1 MLRIHFTHDD
11 LTRVRIAR
19 APDPLAE
26 SLLSLSLVQTRE
38 AGGVALE
45 GWRSRTRRSIR
56 PELRVLFDLATPVG
70 AVEAAEAFLHAGS
83 HTLPE
88 SLEQIWSLPGRRW
101 SADLR
106 TLSRMRPQAAR
117 WVYELH
123 RGEREWR
130 ELVDRR
136 LREYH
141 AFAVAPYWSQL
152 LAAAHTDRVRRAT
165 LAADRGLDGL
175 LDSLHPDIRWR
186 SPVLTLPCPV
196 DADLRLRG
204 AGVML
209 VPTFFWPEPLA
220 LTDNRGLDHPLVLH
234 YPLAPDLTTYRAIWS
249 SAARTGRTAR
259 SSPCSAPLAPV
270 PCERRPTRPAPPNSP
285 AAPAPPPPPPATT
298 PASCVPQACSP
309 PNAPAPA
316 SGTPSPSSA
325 RPSSTTAPPIARNR
339 PRHHPLAVTAPRRAR
354 QAGATTAVRG
364 SRDTSVRPPETR
376 RPEAAAGPDTAA
388 APLGTVRAETGAT
401 ARGRRPPG
409 PAGNRYTSAV
419 RRVVAAPGSWWS
431 RRRSPR
437 PGHRGGTPCCASC
450 RHRTRGTRPGS

>member
-26 SLLSLSLVQTRE
+26 SILSLSLVQTRE
-38 AGGVALE
+38 VGGVALE
-45 GWRSRTRRSIR
+45 GWRSRTRESIR
-56 PELRVLFDLATPVG
+56 PELRVLFDLATPLG
-70 AVEAAEAFLHAGS
+70 AAEAAEAFLHAGS

-88 SLEQIWSLPGRRW
+88 SLEQTWSLPGRRW

-106 TLSRMRPQAAR
+106 ALSRTRPRAPR

-123 RGEREWR
+123 RGDREWR

-152 LAAAHTDRVRRAT
+152 LAAAHTDRARRAT

-175 LDSLHPDIRWR
+175 FGSLHPDIRWQ
-186 SPVLTLPCPV
+186 SPVLTLPFPV

-209 VPTFFWPEPLA
+209 VPTFFWPDPMA

-249 SAARTGRTAR
+249 PAAEDGPDGALVALLGTTRARTLHAAADPAGTAELARRTG
-259 SSPCSAPLAPV
+259 C
-270 PCERRPTRPAPPNSP
+270 SP
-285 AAPAPPPPPPATT
+285 ATASHHAT
-298 PASCVPQACSP
+298 VL
-309 PNAPAPA
+309 
-316 SGTPSPSSA
+316 
-325 RPSSTTAPPIARNR
+325 R
-339 PRHHPLAVTAPRRAR
+339 
-354 QAGATTAVRG
+354 
-364 SRDTSVRPPETR
+364 
-376 RPEAAAGPDTAA
+376 AAGLLTTERTGPGVRHTLT
-388 APLGTVRAETGAT
+388 PLGQALLDDRVTD
-401 ARGRRPPG
+401 RP
-409 PAGNRYTSAV
+409 
-419 RRVVAAPGSWWS
+419 
-431 RRRSPR
+431 
-437 PGHRGGTPCCASC
+437 
-450 RHRTRGTRPGS
+450 

>member
-175 LDSLHPDIRWR
+175 LDSLHPAIRWR

-249 SAARTGRTAR
+249 SAAADGPDGALVALLGTTRARTLRAAADPAGTAELARRTGTSAATASHHAGVLRAAGLLTTERTGPGVRHALTLLGQALLDDR
-259 SSPCSAPLAPV
+259 TPD
-270 PCERRPTRPAPPNSP
+270 RPQS
-285 AAPAPPPPPPATT
+285 PAPPP
-298 PASCVPQACSP
+298 
-309 PNAPAPA
+309 
-316 SGTPSPSSA
+316 A
-325 RPSSTTAPPIARNR
+325 R
-339 PRHHPLAVTAPRRAR
+339 
-354 QAGATTAVRG
+354 
-364 SRDTSVRPPETR
+364 RD
-376 RPEAAAGPDTAA
+376 RPEARTPG
-388 APLGTVRAETGAT
+388 
-401 ARGRRPPG
+401 RGDHRRQG
-409 PAGNRYTSAV
+409 Q
-419 RRVVAAPGSWWS
+419 
-431 RRRSPR
+431 
-437 PGHRGGTPCCASC
+437 PGHL
-450 RHRTRGTRPGS
+450 RPAP